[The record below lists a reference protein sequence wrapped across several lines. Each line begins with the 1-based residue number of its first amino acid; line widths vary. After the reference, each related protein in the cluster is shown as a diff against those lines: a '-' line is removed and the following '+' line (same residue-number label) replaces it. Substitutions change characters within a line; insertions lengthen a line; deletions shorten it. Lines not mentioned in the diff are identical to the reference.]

1 VKRVAF
7 CTFGC
12 KLNQYD
18 TEAMRTLLE
27 EEGGWRSVS
36 LTEEADVYVVNTC
49 SVTAKA
55 DARARAMIRRLH
67 AERPQARI
75 VAAGC
80 YAQRAPE
87 EIARIT
93 GVSLVLGAADRE
105 RVAQE
110 IACVAPGEPARLA
123 VSPIEA
129 ARGFAEVGIS
139 SLTDHSRAF
148 VKIQEG
154 CDAACAFCIIPATRG
169 RPRSRRPQDVLA
181 EVRTLL
187 AAGYAEVVLTGV
199 HLGNYG
205 LDLERRRLLPE
216 LVRKILAE
224 PGLARFRLSSLQPET
239 VSDELIDLMAE
250 RPEFARHWHIPL
262 QSGSDAVLGRMG
274 RPYAS
279 ADFVRLLERIAA
291 AIPDCGI
298 GTDVIC
304 GFPGES
310 EADFRTTCDV
320 LTALPITYLH
330 AFTFSARP
338 GSAAA
343 GFSDQVPGEIRKE
356 RTRELKRL
364 GRSKNRAFRERHLRR
379 TVSVFVENASTEP
392 GKPPGGLTDNYL
404 RVEID
409 APSVAGP
416 LTDVHVTD
424 LTRDGLR
431 GLPVRES

>member
-27 EEGGWRSVS
+27 ENGEWRPVS
-36 LTEEADVYVVNTC
+36 LEEEADVYVVNTC

-87 EIARIT
+87 EIARLD

-110 IACVAPGEPARLA
+110 IARLAPGEPPRLA
-123 VSPIEA
+123 VSPIAA
-129 ARGFAEVGIS
+129 ARDFLEVGIRT
-139 SLTDHSRAF
+139 LTDHSRAF

-154 CDAACAFCIIPATRG
+154 CDAACTFCIIPTTRG
-169 RPRSRRPQDVLA
+169 RPRSRRPENVLA
-181 EVRTLL
+181 EIRTLI

-205 LDLERRRLLPE
+205 LDLAGRRLLPE
-216 LVRKILAE
+216 LVRRILDE

-239 VSDELIDLMAE
+239 VSDELIELMVA

-262 QSGSDAVLGRMG
+262 QSGSDSVLGRMG
-274 RPYAS
+274 RPYTS
-279 ADFVRLLERIAA
+279 ADYVRRLERIAA
-291 AIPDCGI
+291 VIPECGI

-310 EADFRTTCDV
+310 ETDFLATRDV
-320 LTALPITYLH
+320 LAALPITYLH
-330 AFTFSARP
+330 AFTYSARP

-343 GFSDQVPGEIRKE
+343 EFPDQVPGEIRKE

-364 GRSKNRAFRERHLRR
+364 GWSKNRAFRERHVGR
-379 TVSVFVENASTEP
+379 TVSVFLENARAAP
-392 GKPPGGLTDNYL
+392 GKPPGGLTDNYV

-409 APSVAGP
+409 TPSLPGP
-416 LTDVHVTD
+416 LADVRVTA

-431 GLPVRES
+431 ALPAGES